1 MPEIQVLDQ
10 TTIDKIAAGEVVEK
24 PYSVVKELV
33 ENAIDAG
40 STAITVEIKDGG
52 ISLIRITDN
61 GCGIEK
67 EQIEMA
73 FLRHSTS
80 KIRKVEDL
88 YTISSLGFRGEALSS
103 ISAVAQVELLTKTA
117 GSFIGSRFLING
129 GKKVSLEEIG
139 VPEGTTIIVRNLFYN
154 TPARKK
160 FLKSATTE
168 GNYIQNL
175 VEKLALSHP
184 EISFKFIN
192 NNQIKLQT
200 SGNCNLKDIIYQIY
214 GKDIASNLVEISF
227 ESDEAK
233 IKGYIGKPLI
243 SRGNRQYENY
253 FVNGRYVKSNI
264 VSKAI
269 ENAYKNFLMQHKYP
283 FTVIMASFEGKY
295 VDVNVHPTK
304 MELRFS
310 EEEKVFQLF
319 YHVIFESLS
328 HRELISSDDLENS
341 KDKKNLLKQQNSAK
355 TDKTKPHIPKP
366 AEPFEKKRIEQERAG
381 REALTGE
388 NQNNKIE
395 NKDVVTG
402 ENQINRIGNKD
413 VETQKTEI
421 SGEKSSLAGDNKANQ
436 NNLSEELTGE
446 NKIISVG
453 TDESEPKEVKPLL
466 DKGNENKIV
475 YNKNDVL
482 AHNKDLM
489 PQNKVQYKADEKEAV
504 SQTQVLR
511 ETTNYPKVTK
521 QMSMFE
527 EHMVEKSVRDEIK
540 IIGQV
545 FDTYWILEYEDK
557 MYMIDQHAAHEKVL
571 YERMIKL
578 LKNKEFTSQMLNP
591 PLIITVSANEAQVLE
606 EYRSQFEQVGFEI
619 EPFGGKEYAIRA
631 IPGNLYGL
639 NEKSIFLE
647 MLDDISNESMKKTPD
662 TILDKIATMSCKAA
676 VKGNM
681 KLSYSEA
688 AELMKELME
697 LENPYH
703 CPHGRP
709 VIVSISKKEMEK
721 KFKRIV

>member
-355 TDKTKPHIPKP
+355 TDKTKPHIPKT

-388 NQNNKIE
+388 NQISQIE
-395 NKDVVTG
+395 NKK
-402 ENQINRIGNKD
+402 I
-413 VETQKTEI
+413 
-421 SGEKSSLAGDNKANQ
+421 
-436 NNLSEELTGE
+436 LTGE
-446 NKIISVG
+446 NEITSVG

-489 PQNKVQYKADEKEAV
+489 SKNKVQYKADEKEAV
-504 SQTQVLR
+504 SQAQVLR

-545 FDTYWILEYEDK
+545 FDTYWILEYQDK

-647 MLDDISNESMKKTPD
+647 MLDDISSESMKKTPD

>member
-1 MPEIQVLDQ
+1 
-10 TTIDKIAAGEVVEK
+10 
-24 PYSVVKELV
+24 
-33 ENAIDAG
+33 
-40 STAITVEIKDGG
+40 
-52 ISLIRITDN
+52 
-61 GCGIEK
+61 
-67 EQIEMA
+67 MA

-341 KDKKNLLKQQNSAK
+341 KDKKKLLKQQNSAK
-355 TDKTKPHIPKP
+355 TDKTKPHIPKT

-388 NQNNKIE
+388 NQIS
-395 NKDVVTG
+395 
-402 ENQINRIGNKD
+402 QIGNKD
-413 VETQKTEI
+413 IVTQKTEI
-421 SGEKSSLAGDNKANQ
+421 SGEKLSLAGDNKANQ
-436 NNLSEELTGE
+436 NRLREELTGK
-446 NKIISVG
+446 NKITSVG
-453 TDESEPKEVKPLL
+453 TYESESKATKALL

-504 SQTQVLR
+504 SQAQVLR

>member
-1 MPEIQVLDQ
+1 M
-10 TTIDKIAAGEVVEK
+10 
-24 PYSVVKELV
+24 
-33 ENAIDAG
+33 
-40 STAITVEIKDGG
+40 
-52 ISLIRITDN
+52 
-61 GCGIEK
+61 
-67 EQIEMA
+67 
-73 FLRHSTS
+73 
-80 KIRKVEDL
+80 
-88 YTISSLGFRGEALSS
+88 
-103 ISAVAQVELLTKTA
+103 
-117 GSFIGSRFLING
+117 
-129 GKKVSLEEIG
+129 
-139 VPEGTTIIVRNLFYN
+139 FYN

-341 KDKKNLLKQQNSAK
+341 KDKKKLLKQQNSAK
-355 TDKTKPHIPKP
+355 TDKTKPHIPKT

-388 NQNNKIE
+388 NQIS
-395 NKDVVTG
+395 
-402 ENQINRIGNKD
+402 QIGNKD
-413 VETQKTEI
+413 IVTQKTEI
-421 SGEKSSLAGDNKANQ
+421 SGEKLSLAGDNKANQ
-436 NNLSEELTGE
+436 NRLREELTGK
-446 NKIISVG
+446 NKITSVG
-453 TDESEPKEVKPLL
+453 TYESESKATKALL

-504 SQTQVLR
+504 SQAQVLR

>member
-355 TDKTKPHIPKP
+355 TDKTKPHIPKT

-388 NQNNKIE
+388 NQIS
-395 NKDVVTG
+395 
-402 ENQINRIGNKD
+402 QIGNKD
-413 VETQKTEI
+413 IVTQKTEI
-421 SGEKSSLAGDNKANQ
+421 SGEKLSLAGDNKANQ
-436 NNLSEELTGE
+436 NRLREELTGK
-446 NKIISVG
+446 NKITSVG
-453 TDESEPKEVKPLL
+453 TYESESKATKALL

-504 SQTQVLR
+504 SQAQVLR

>member
-341 KDKKNLLKQQNSAK
+341 KDKKKLLKQQNSAK
-355 TDKTKPHIPKP
+355 TDKTKPHIPKT

-388 NQNNKIE
+388 NQIS
-395 NKDVVTG
+395 
-402 ENQINRIGNKD
+402 QIGNKD
-413 VETQKTEI
+413 IVTQKTEI
-421 SGEKSSLAGDNKANQ
+421 SGEKLSLAGDNKANQ
-436 NNLSEELTGE
+436 NRLREELTGK
-446 NKIISVG
+446 NKITSVG
-453 TDESEPKEVKPLL
+453 TYESESKATKALL

-504 SQTQVLR
+504 SQAQVLR

>member
-355 TDKTKPHIPKP
+355 TDKTKPHIPKT

-388 NQNNKIE
+388 NQISQIE
-395 NKDVVTG
+395 NK
-402 ENQINRIGNKD
+402 
-413 VETQKTEI
+413 KT
-421 SGEKSSLAGDNKANQ
+421 
-436 NNLSEELTGE
+436 LTGE
-446 NKIISVG
+446 NEITSVG

-489 PQNKVQYKADEKEAV
+489 SKNKVQYKADEKEAV
-504 SQTQVLR
+504 SQAQVLR

>member
-341 KDKKNLLKQQNSAK
+341 KDKKKLLKQQNSAK
-355 TDKTKPHIPKP
+355 TDKTKPHIPKT

-388 NQNNKIE
+388 NQISQIE
-395 NKDVVTG
+395 NK
-402 ENQINRIGNKD
+402 
-413 VETQKTEI
+413 KT
-421 SGEKSSLAGDNKANQ
+421 
-436 NNLSEELTGE
+436 LTGE
-446 NKIISVG
+446 NEITSVG

-489 PQNKVQYKADEKEAV
+489 SKNKVQYKADEKEAV
-504 SQTQVLR
+504 SQAQVLR

>member
-355 TDKTKPHIPKP
+355 TDKTKPHIPKT

-388 NQNNKIE
+388 NQISQIE
-395 NKDVVTG
+395 NKK
-402 ENQINRIGNKD
+402 N
-413 VETQKTEI
+413 
-421 SGEKSSLAGDNKANQ
+421 
-436 NNLSEELTGE
+436 LTGE
-446 NKIISVG
+446 NEITSVG

-489 PQNKVQYKADEKEAV
+489 SKNKVQYKADEKEAV
-504 SQTQVLR
+504 SQAQVLR

-662 TILDKIATMSCKAA
+662 IILDKIATMSCKAA

>member
-355 TDKTKPHIPKP
+355 TDKTKPHITKT

-388 NQNNKIE
+388 NQISQIE
-395 NKDVVTG
+395 NK
-402 ENQINRIGNKD
+402 
-413 VETQKTEI
+413 KT
-421 SGEKSSLAGDNKANQ
+421 
-436 NNLSEELTGE
+436 LTGE
-446 NKIISVG
+446 NEITSVG

-489 PQNKVQYKADEKEAV
+489 SKNKVQYKDDEKEAV
-504 SQTQVLR
+504 SQAQVLR

>member
-1 MPEIQVLDQ
+1 MLEIQVLDQ

-341 KDKKNLLKQQNSAK
+341 KDKKKLLKQQNSAK
-355 TDKTKPHIPKP
+355 TDKTKPHIPKT

-388 NQNNKIE
+388 NQISQIE
-395 NKDVVTG
+395 NK
-402 ENQINRIGNKD
+402 
-413 VETQKTEI
+413 KT
-421 SGEKSSLAGDNKANQ
+421 
-436 NNLSEELTGE
+436 LTGE
-446 NKIISVG
+446 NEITSVG

-489 PQNKVQYKADEKEAV
+489 SKNKVQYKADEKEAV
-504 SQTQVLR
+504 SQAQVLR

>member
-341 KDKKNLLKQQNSAK
+341 KDKKKLLKQQNSAK
-355 TDKTKPHIPKP
+355 TDKTKPHIPKT

-388 NQNNKIE
+388 NQISQIE
-395 NKDVVTG
+395 NK
-402 ENQINRIGNKD
+402 
-413 VETQKTEI
+413 KT
-421 SGEKSSLAGDNKANQ
+421 
-436 NNLSEELTGE
+436 LTGE
-446 NKIISVG
+446 NEITSVG

-489 PQNKVQYKADEKEAV
+489 SKNKVQYKADEKEAV
-504 SQTQVLR
+504 SQAQVLR

-545 FDTYWILEYEDK
+545 FDTYWILEYQDK

-647 MLDDISNESMKKTPD
+647 MLDDISSESMKKTPD

>member
-355 TDKTKPHIPKP
+355 TDKTKPHIPKT

-388 NQNNKIE
+388 NQISQIE
-395 NKDVVTG
+395 NK
-402 ENQINRIGNKD
+402 
-413 VETQKTEI
+413 KT
-421 SGEKSSLAGDNKANQ
+421 
-436 NNLSEELTGE
+436 LTGE
-446 NKIISVG
+446 NEITSVG

-489 PQNKVQYKADEKEAV
+489 SKNKVQYKADEKEAV
-504 SQTQVLR
+504 SQAQVLR

-527 EHMVEKSVRDEIK
+527 EHMVEKSVRNEIK

>member
-214 GKDIASNLVEISF
+214 GKDIASNLVEITF

-355 TDKTKPHIPKP
+355 TDKTKPHIPKT

-388 NQNNKIE
+388 NQISQIE
-395 NKDVVTG
+395 NK
-402 ENQINRIGNKD
+402 
-413 VETQKTEI
+413 KT
-421 SGEKSSLAGDNKANQ
+421 
-436 NNLSEELTGE
+436 LTGE
-446 NKIISVG
+446 NEITSVG

-489 PQNKVQYKADEKEAV
+489 SKNKVQYKADEKEAV
-504 SQTQVLR
+504 SQAQVLR

>member
-355 TDKTKPHIPKP
+355 TDKTKPHIPKT

-388 NQNNKIE
+388 NQISQIE
-395 NKDVVTG
+395 NKDIV
-402 ENQINRIGNKD
+402 
-413 VETQKTEI
+413 TQKTEI
-421 SGEKSSLAGDNKANQ
+421 SGEKLSLAGDNKANQ
-436 NNLSEELTGE
+436 NRLREELTGK
-446 NKIISVG
+446 NKITSVG
-453 TDESEPKEVKPLL
+453 TYESESKATKALL

-504 SQTQVLR
+504 SQAQVLR

>member
-341 KDKKNLLKQQNSAK
+341 KDKKKLLKQQNSAK
-355 TDKTKPHIPKP
+355 TDKIKPHIPKT

-388 NQNNKIE
+388 NQISQIE
-395 NKDVVTG
+395 NK
-402 ENQINRIGNKD
+402 
-413 VETQKTEI
+413 KT
-421 SGEKSSLAGDNKANQ
+421 
-436 NNLSEELTGE
+436 LTGE
-446 NKIISVG
+446 NEITSVG

-489 PQNKVQYKADEKEAV
+489 SKNKVQYKADEKEAV
-504 SQTQVLR
+504 SQAQVLR

>member
-214 GKDIASNLVEISF
+214 GKDIASNLVEITF

-355 TDKTKPHIPKP
+355 TDKTKPHIPKT

-388 NQNNKIE
+388 NQISQIE
-395 NKDVVTG
+395 NK
-402 ENQINRIGNKD
+402 
-413 VETQKTEI
+413 KT
-421 SGEKSSLAGDNKANQ
+421 
-436 NNLSEELTGE
+436 LTGE
-446 NKIISVG
+446 NEITSVG
-453 TDESEPKEVKPLL
+453 TYESESKATKALL

-504 SQTQVLR
+504 SQAQVLR

>member
-355 TDKTKPHIPKP
+355 TDKTKPHIPKT

-388 NQNNKIE
+388 NQISQIE
-395 NKDVVTG
+395 NK
-402 ENQINRIGNKD
+402 
-413 VETQKTEI
+413 KT
-421 SGEKSSLAGDNKANQ
+421 
-436 NNLSEELTGE
+436 LTGE
-446 NKIISVG
+446 NEITSVG

-489 PQNKVQYKADEKEAV
+489 SKNKVQYKADEKEAV
-504 SQTQVLR
+504 SQAQVLR
-511 ETTNYPKVTK
+511 ETTNYPVTK

>member
-341 KDKKNLLKQQNSAK
+341 KDKKKSLKQQNSAK
-355 TDKTKPHIPKP
+355 TDKTKPHIPKT

-388 NQNNKIE
+388 NQISQIE
-395 NKDVVTG
+395 NK
-402 ENQINRIGNKD
+402 
-413 VETQKTEI
+413 KT
-421 SGEKSSLAGDNKANQ
+421 
-436 NNLSEELTGE
+436 LTGE
-446 NKIISVG
+446 NEITSVG

-489 PQNKVQYKADEKEAV
+489 SKNKVQYKADEKEAV
-504 SQTQVLR
+504 SQAQVLR

>member
-310 EEEKVFQLF
+310 EEEKVFRLF

-355 TDKTKPHIPKP
+355 TDKTKPHIPKT

-388 NQNNKIE
+388 NQISQIE
-395 NKDVVTG
+395 NK
-402 ENQINRIGNKD
+402 
-413 VETQKTEI
+413 KT
-421 SGEKSSLAGDNKANQ
+421 
-436 NNLSEELTGE
+436 LTGE
-446 NKIISVG
+446 NEITSVG

-489 PQNKVQYKADEKEAV
+489 SKNKVQYKADEKEAV
-504 SQTQVLR
+504 SQAQVLR

-545 FDTYWILEYEDK
+545 FDTYWILEYQDK

-647 MLDDISNESMKKTPD
+647 MLDDISSESMKKTPD

>member
-355 TDKTKPHIPKP
+355 TDKTKPHITKT

-388 NQNNKIE
+388 NQISQIE
-395 NKDVVTG
+395 NK
-402 ENQINRIGNKD
+402 
-413 VETQKTEI
+413 KT
-421 SGEKSSLAGDNKANQ
+421 
-436 NNLSEELTGE
+436 LTGE
-446 NKIISVG
+446 NEITSVG

-489 PQNKVQYKADEKEAV
+489 SKNKVQYKADEKEAV
-504 SQTQVLR
+504 SQAQVLR

>member
-355 TDKTKPHIPKP
+355 TDKTKPHIPKT

-388 NQNNKIE
+388 NQISQIE
-395 NKDVVTG
+395 NKK
-402 ENQINRIGNKD
+402 I
-413 VETQKTEI
+413 
-421 SGEKSSLAGDNKANQ
+421 
-436 NNLSEELTGE
+436 LTGE
-446 NKIISVG
+446 NEITSVG

-489 PQNKVQYKADEKEAV
+489 SKNKVQYKADEKEAV
-504 SQTQVLR
+504 SQAQVLR

>member
-341 KDKKNLLKQQNSAK
+341 KDKKKLLKQQNSAK
-355 TDKTKPHIPKP
+355 TDKTKPHIPKT

-388 NQNNKIE
+388 NQISQIE
-395 NKDVVTG
+395 NK
-402 ENQINRIGNKD
+402 
-413 VETQKTEI
+413 KT
-421 SGEKSSLAGDNKANQ
+421 
-436 NNLSEELTGE
+436 LTGE
-446 NKIISVG
+446 NEITSVG

-489 PQNKVQYKADEKEAV
+489 SKNKVQYKADEKEAV
-504 SQTQVLR
+504 SQAQVLR

-647 MLDDISNESMKKTPD
+647 MLDDISSESMKKTPD

>member
-160 FLKSATTE
+160 SLKSATTE

-233 IKGYIGKPLI
+233 FKGYIGKPLI

-341 KDKKNLLKQQNSAK
+341 KDKKKLLKQQNSAK
-355 TDKTKPHIPKP
+355 TDKTKPHIPKT

-388 NQNNKIE
+388 NQISQIE
-395 NKDVVTG
+395 NK
-402 ENQINRIGNKD
+402 
-413 VETQKTEI
+413 KT
-421 SGEKSSLAGDNKANQ
+421 
-436 NNLSEELTGE
+436 LTGE
-446 NKIISVG
+446 NEITSVG

-504 SQTQVLR
+504 SQAQVLR

>member
-103 ISAVAQVELLTKTA
+103 ISAVAQVELLTKIA

-341 KDKKNLLKQQNSAK
+341 KDKKKLLKQQNSAK
-355 TDKTKPHIPKP
+355 TDKTKPHIPKT

-388 NQNNKIE
+388 NQISQIE
-395 NKDVVTG
+395 NK
-402 ENQINRIGNKD
+402 
-413 VETQKTEI
+413 KT
-421 SGEKSSLAGDNKANQ
+421 
-436 NNLSEELTGE
+436 LTGE
-446 NKIISVG
+446 NEITSVG

-489 PQNKVQYKADEKEAV
+489 SKNKVQYKADEKEAV
-504 SQTQVLR
+504 SQAQVLR